1 MQLFP
6 ARKEWAFP
14 SRLSSR
20 SVISLFYLVFGVA
33 MALQYFG
40 TLVSDGRTL
49 DAMLCKDLDRPD
61 ECILHFWGEGAKPM
75 ALLCSRQTQSD
86 GSDLLTPR
94 VQFLVG
100 DKGGIF
106 RAVVSDEDWHKFN
119 TTRATLQRAQGGAYN
134 GRWLDGN
141 GEGGEISLTPV
152 TAKMQTLATECNTW
166 SDFIAWSNTMRKDKN
181 TTYFRGHGSNQFKLE
196 TSLQR
201 SGRFRV
207 ERYCEETL
215 NKFHRHAEAALKIRI
230 DMSNGDDYG
239 MLLGLA
245 QHFGLPTPLLDWSA
259 SPYVAA
265 FFAFSDALEN
275 LNARPDVAK
284 VRIYALTEAYVRANR
299 PNSVVLNFFMPYVS
313 PLELSFRNNERLYA
327 QQGCFIVTNHSDM
340 EGMVHA
346 YDAKNGTQSLF
357 AADLPVALAVE
368 ALQDLAFMGLTGATL
383 FPGLEGVSRMLRHE
397 MAFGNPA
404 TATASQPVQ
413 DAPPAQDFA
422 HVRDGPAED
431 AAPFT
436 GG

>member
-1 MQLFP
+1 MFYAFLSCSSPQVVDFP
-6 ARKEWAFP
+6 PIE
-14 SRLSSR
+14 
-20 SVISLFYLVFGVA
+20 
-33 MALQYFG
+33 
-40 TLVSDGRTL
+40 VSGQIRPQH
-49 DAMLCKDLDRPD
+49 CKDVDRPD
-61 ECILHFWGEGAKPM
+61 ECILHFWGEGVKPM
-75 ALLCSRQTQSD
+75 ALFCNRQTQSD
-86 GSDLLTPR
+86 GSDLLTPL

-106 RAVVSDEDWHKFN
+106 PTVVAEADRDKFSR
-119 TTRATLQRAQGGAYN
+119 TRATLQNAQDGSYN
-134 GRWLDGN
+134 GRWFDGS
-141 GEGGEISLTPV
+141 GDGGEIRLTAV
-152 TAKMQTLATECNTW
+152 AATTHISATECNTW
-166 SDFIAWSNTMRKDKN
+166 SEFMAWSNTMRKTKN

-201 SGRFRV
+201 SGRYRL
-207 ERYCEETL
+207 ERYCAETL

-245 QHFGLPTPLLDWSA
+245 QHFGLPTPLLDWTA

-275 LNARPDVAK
+275 RKARPDDTK
-284 VRIYALTEAYVRANR
+284 VRIYALSDAYVRANR

-346 YDAKNGTQSLF
+346 YDTKRGTESLF

-383 FPGLEGVSRMLRHE
+383 FPGLEGVSRMLKHE
-397 MAFGNPA
+397 MAFGHTA

-413 DAPPAQDFA
+413 DAPPAQDEE
-422 HVRDGPAED
+422 PAQEAD
-431 AAPFT
+431 VASSQ
-436 GG
+436 